1 MKFSVFI
8 SPKAIRSKLAA
19 STKEGVISEMVDALV
34 EAGEVK
40 EADRADIIKAIM
52 KREELGS
59 TGIGRGVAVIARRQ
73 LLSPASSIQDSR
85 RHSAVVG

>member
-40 EADRADIIKAIM
+40 ESDRPDIIKAIM
-52 KREELGS
+52 QYRNWS
-59 TGIGRGVAVIARRQ
+59 WGRC
-73 LLSPASSIQDSR
+73 SSHEACQR
-85 RHSAVVG
+85 